1 VTAIGVLS
9 IVLGSLAALGE
20 LISIFPI
27 AQIYFLNLRI
37 DRPNASRVSPPAVAP
52 VNLAP
57 YAGDLKAPDGLGRAE
72 ALVAVTGING
82 VLDESKRLSPNR
94 QVMLARLLAECGRKI
109 FAAPAPLNEAAISGE
124 ITEAGQFGAG
134 PDGLYERGTHFIR
147 TKGGVILIDDSV
159 ARFMP
164 PSLGRAGELR
174 VDDDVVTQGEVGRR
188 RRSAAAVAEELDD
201 LRVRL
206 GPSFNAMQA
215 GALAQARLA
224 ETPPPLRN
232 RSNRLAR
239 APDRR
244 AVPGADARMVGT
256 TLTYN
261 SALWILADGRVIRDT
276 IGRDPRTGSFTR
288 DFVNPTT
295 GSAFRRSTGWLLLA
309 GTIAEMLLA
318 IFLVFCGIAIFRDSP
333 RAAGWHLQYVWLK
346 FAMII
351 VGIVL
356 AQRFISELPQVVRP
370 ATSATATADLATML
384 DANSMRVST
393 AIGIALALIYPVALL
408 FVVPGRIVR
417 SWYSG
422 LGGGLELISPQFQRR
437 AWPAVAWVRTPVGR
451 VVLGITGAIAALA
464 AIGHLM
470 LLVRADGGML
480 EHGIWMAL
488 CTAAA
493 LTCMIG
499 VLVTPRGGAVAAV
512 VMVMMLLSARPAI
525 AQTTRPV
532 VRKALATT
540 QPGPRLT
547 PEARVKF
554 FLAQLPVDPLE
565 RQAAVGQLFK
575 TAQGL
580 RYWSPIEQASA
591 GRFNTAEPDVAEAWN
606 ILLALRAARDPVI
619 YELLN
624 DQDVNVRREATWLL
638 HYTSAKE
645 LSEASRAAITR
656 AVPRLV
662 EMVREKP
669 SRLQPA
675 ALDRL
680 RDAGDDGWRAIYQLL
695 LDPAVSPT
703 TQGQVLMRAAADPRS
718 EFPAEDRKLAEQAV
732 PKLLAMLTGPDLEG
746 ALTVT
751 SARQV
756 LLRLNGSPA
765 LAEGLKQ
772 LQADKPRA
780 YEVATTRLTDAWLA
794 ERKARLEAQAVAA
807 AQAYRE
813 QQAKERAAQIA
824 ERAAANQL
832 AATRSRNEQEQEWVS
847 RLARDNRPAN
857 PSEINHILQIPG
869 LADLP
874 PSAPMRVAVATALC
888 RCGPDQ
894 FERWVD
900 DAVSTEPAVATRARW
915 LLTLAS
921 TASLP
926 QPPRMSRP
934 HEDRPPPSLR
944 KLEWRMPE
952 QDAAA
957 GRAGS
962 IGLEGIITT
971 LSVLTVALTALI
983 VVGYILLR
991 PRIVS
996 R

>member
-1 VTAIGVLS
+1 
-9 IVLGSLAALGE
+9 
-20 LISIFPI
+20 
-27 AQIYFLNLRI
+27 
-37 DRPNASRVSPPAVAP
+37 
-52 VNLAP
+52 
-57 YAGDLKAPDGLGRAE
+57 
-72 ALVAVTGING
+72 
-82 VLDESKRLSPNR
+82 
-94 QVMLARLLAECGRKI
+94 
-109 FAAPAPLNEAAISGE
+109 
-124 ITEAGQFGAG
+124 
-134 PDGLYERGTHFIR
+134 
-147 TKGGVILIDDSV
+147 VILIDDSV
-159 ARFMP
+159 ARFMHP
-164 PSLGRAGELR
+164 GAGRTGELR
-174 VDDDVVTQGEVGRR
+174 VDDDVVTQVQIGRQ
-188 RRSAAAVAEELDD
+188 RRSAAAVADELDD

-215 GALAQARLA
+215 AALAHARLA
-224 ETPPPLRN
+224 EAPPPPQQRN
-232 RSNRLAR
+232 PQNRASR
-239 APDRR
+239 APDAR
-244 AVPGADARMVGT
+244 VIPGADARMVGT

-261 SALWILADGRVIRDT
+261 SALWILADGHVIKDT
-276 IGRDPRTGSFTR
+276 LGRDPRTGRLTNA
-288 DFVNPTT
+288 FVNPTT
-295 GSAFRRSTGWLLLA
+295 GSGFRRSTGWMLLA
-309 GTIAEMLLA
+309 GTIVEILLA
-318 IFLVFCGIAIFRDSP
+318 VFLVFCGIAVFRDSP

-346 FAMII
+346 FAMILI
-351 VGIVL
+351 GLAL

-370 ATSATATADLATML
+370 APSATATADLATML

-393 AIGIALALIYPVALL
+393 AIGVALALIYPIALL
-408 FVVPGRIVR
+408 FAVPGRTVR

-464 AIGHLM
+464 AVGHLM
-470 LLVRADGGML
+470 LLIRADGGML

-499 VLVTPRGGAVAAV
+499 VLVTPRDGAVAAA
-512 VMVMMLLSARPAI
+512 VMVMILVSARPAI
-525 AQTTRPV
+525 AQTTRPAIP
-532 VRKALATT
+532 KAQTTT
-540 QPGPRLT
+540 QPNRRLT

-554 FLAQLPVDPLE
+554 FVAQLPVDPVD
-565 RQAAVGQLFK
+565 RQAAVGQLLK

-580 RYWSPIEQASA
+580 RYWSPIAQASA
-591 GRFNTAEPDVAEAWN
+591 GQFNTAEPEMAEAWN
-606 ILLALRAARDPVI
+606 ICLALRAARDPVI

-638 HYTSAKE
+638 QYTSAKD
-645 LSEASRAAITR
+645 LPQASRAALAR

-669 SRLQPA
+669 GRLQPA

-695 LDPAVSPT
+695 FDPAVSAT
-703 TQGQVLMRAAADPRS
+703 TQGSIVIKAAADPRP

-751 SARQV
+751 SARHV
-756 LLRLNGSPA
+756 LVRLNGSPA
-765 LAEGLKQ
+765 LVGGLKQ
-772 LQADKPRA
+772 LQADNPSA
-780 YEVATTRLTDAWLA
+780 YEVATTRLTDAWVTQ
-794 ERKARLEAQAVAA
+794 RKARLDAQAVAA

-824 ERAAANQL
+824 ARAAANQL
-832 AATRSRNEQEQEWVS
+832 AATRARIEQEQDWLS

-874 PSAPMRVAVATALC
+874 PNAPMRVAVASALC

-900 DAVSTEPAVATRARW
+900 DAVSTDPALATRARW

-934 HEDRPPPSLR
+934 HQDRSPPSPR

-952 QDAAA
+952 QNPAA
-957 GRAGS
+957 GTMGS
-962 IGLEGIITT
+962 IGFEAIITT
-971 LSVLTVALTALI
+971 LSILAVVLTGLVAISYL
-983 VVGYILLR
+983 LLR